1 MTTSHTWPEYHVVHE
16 DEAVRE
22 TPAPGPGTADDQ
34 DVLILEPDQYTAED
48 APGSAA
54 ETVPDPVGGAAA
66 ETVPD
71 PVGGPMG
78 AISEPAT
85 ALSTSTIFEP
95 ATALSTSTI
104 FEPATAEP
112 TSTTAEPDTIADPPG
127 ALVEPPGT
135 PPDDAFAA
143 DIPPTNP
150 DYRWREIQAMFVDDP
165 RGSVE
170 RAADLARD
178 ALRDLNNMLRDRE
191 RDLRSAWQDTNA
203 DTEELRTSLQGY
215 RALVNRI
222 SEIAQQ
228 R

>member
-85 ALSTSTIFEP
+85 AQPTSTIFEP